1 MSILLSAESATL
13 RAGSLA
19 QFVTVLVIFIL
30 VLLITVFVTRW
41 IGNYQKGRGRYGNIE
56 IIESIR
62 ISTGVSLC
70 IVRIGKKYAVLSV
83 GKDSASLVT
92 LLSEEDIDLTL
103 GSVGT
108 QGSFADIM
116 KGIKDR
122 MFDDSD
128 KGATD
133 LQDEQRS

>member
-41 IGNYQKGRGRYGNIE
+41 IGNYQKGQGRYGNIE
-56 IIESIR
+56 II
-62 ISTGVSLC
+62 
-70 IVRIGKKYAVLSV
+70 
-83 GKDSASLVT
+83 
-92 LLSEEDIDLTL
+92 DLTL
-103 GSVGT
+103 GSLGT